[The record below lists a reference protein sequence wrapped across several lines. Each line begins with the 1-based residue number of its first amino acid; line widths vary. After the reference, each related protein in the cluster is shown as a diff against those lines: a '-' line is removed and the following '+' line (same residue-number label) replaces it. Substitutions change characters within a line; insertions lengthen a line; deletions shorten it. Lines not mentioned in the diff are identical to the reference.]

1 MPESVHPDLP
11 GWSQS
16 PAGLHTRLVTKDFAT
31 GLRLVQ
37 QIGAAAE
44 AADHHPDLDL
54 RYGDVGGR
62 LISHDVGAVTGPD
75 GRLAR
80 SISELAAAEGVRAT
94 PDALPPL
101 PGGSAEPRLAS
112 RH

>member
-1 MPESVHPDLP
+1 MPDRVEPDLP

-16 PAGLHTRLVTKDFAT
+16 PAGLHTRLVTNDFAT

-54 RYGDVGGR
+54 RYGYVDVR
-62 LISHDVGAVTGPD
+62 LISHDVGAVTD
-75 GRLAR
+75 RDVRLAGT
-80 SISELAAAEGVRAT
+80 ISELAAAEGVTAT
-94 PDALPPL
+94 PDAD
-101 PGGSAEPRLAS
+101 
-112 RH
+112 